1 MTWTRLTL
9 TAKSRCSLRI
19 AMQNAAHKLS
29 PEESLRAANTNF
41 YAAFES
47 LDLVQMEGV
56 WAHDD
61 DVSCVHAGSELLLG
75 WEEVR
80 ERWARIFANAKK
92 VRVALSCVW
101 LRVEGNAGW
110 VVCTERVTTA
120 FTEGFDDARVQATN
134 IFVRTDDGWLLVA
147 RHASPLPSAARTPVQ

>member
-1 MTWTRLTL
+1 MQ
-9 TAKSRCSLRI
+9 TAP
-19 AMQNAAHKLS
+19 QKLS
-29 PEESLRAANTNF
+29 PEEALRAANTNF

-47 LDLVQMEGV
+47 LDLAQMEAV

-61 DVSCVHAGSELLLG
+61 EVSCVHAGSELLLG
-75 WEEVR
+75 WDEVR
-80 ERWARIFANAKK
+80 DRWGRIFANAKR

-120 FTEGFDDARVQATN
+120 FTDGFDDTRVQATN
-134 IFVRTDDGWLLVA
+134 IFVRHEEGWLLVA
-147 RHASPLPSAARTPVQ
+147 RHASPLASSTRAPVQ

>member
-1 MTWTRLTL
+1 
-9 TAKSRCSLRI
+9 
-19 AMQNAAHKLS
+19 MQTVAHKLS

-120 FTEGFDDARVQATN
+120 FTDGFDDSRVQATN

-147 RHASPLPSAARTPVQ
+147 RHASPLPSSARVPVQ